1 MKIVSTNIGR
11 QRIVVWKNETIKTGI
26 FKYPVHERIY
36 LGRTDV
42 QGDAVIERKYH
53 GGIDKACY
61 MFSEDHYLAWKAK
74 FPQLEWN
81 YGMFGENLTVRGLNE
96 KMIRIGDVFKIG
108 GAKVQVS
115 EPRQPCFKLNI
126 RFNSKTAVKEFVNF
140 NYSGCYL
147 RILNEGF
154 VETGDRVERIE
165 SNPQSLTVFETFNL
179 IYARKKDPKLIE
191 RALIDP
197 FLGISTKKS
206 FK

>member
-126 RFNSKTAVKEFVNF
+126 RFNSKTAVKEFVNL

-191 RALIDP
+191 RALKDP